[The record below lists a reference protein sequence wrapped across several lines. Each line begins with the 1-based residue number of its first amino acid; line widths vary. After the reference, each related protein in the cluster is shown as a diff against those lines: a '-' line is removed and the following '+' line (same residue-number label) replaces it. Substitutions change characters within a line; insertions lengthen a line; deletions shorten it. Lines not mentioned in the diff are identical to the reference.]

1 MSPRALTPESARD
14 AARMAAA
21 AAAALARGF
30 APDALNIQHKRAHD
44 LVTAADL
51 ACQALIQARL
61 REAFPDVGFLGEEGV
76 DLPGD
81 GSRWIVDPIDGTT
94 NFAHGNPHCAVS
106 IAWEQGG
113 VVRAGVVHDI
123 FRDEAFHAAI
133 GGGAWLGDRP
143 LRVTDHAPLDQC
155 LVATGFP
162 TGDRRRTF
170 DLGPLDRVLRE
181 VRCVRR
187 GGAAALDLAWVAAG
201 RLDAYWESGLAP
213 WDCAAGALLVR
224 EAGGRVT
231 DLEGAP
237 HHLRAPWVVAT
248 NGAVHDDLR
257 RLVIGAPPT
266 A

>member
-1 MSPRALTPESARD
+1 MITPSEARAAAVQAARD
-14 AARMAAA
+14 
-21 AAAALARGF
+21 AAALARGF
-30 APDALNIQHKRAHD
+30 VRGDLHVRNKRAHD
-44 LVTAADL
+44 LVTEADL
-51 ACQALIQARL
+51 ACQALIQSQL
-61 REAFPDVGFLGEEGV
+61 RAAFPEVGFLGEEGV

-113 VVRAGVVHDI
+113 EVLAGVVHDI
-123 FRDEAFHAAI
+123 FRDEAFHAAR
-133 GGGAWLGDRP
+133 GDGAWLGDAR
-143 LRVTDHAPLDQC
+143 LQVTDHDPLEQC

-224 EAGGRVT
+224 EAGGQVT
-231 DLEGAP
+231 DLDGAP

-248 NGAVHDDLR
+248 NGRVHDALR
-257 RLVIGAPPT
+257 RLVIGA